1 MGNDRKKLRSTPIMF
16 LKLGI
21 GLREFLG
28 TLPNAFFQMLSQ
40 LGQISVSRGIVN
52 GCRDMA
58 SDSQ

>member
-1 MGNDRKKLRSTPIMF
+1 MF
-16 LKLGI
+16 LKLDI

-28 TLPNAFFQMLSQ
+28 ALSNAFFQMLSK

-58 SDSQ
+58 GDSQ